1 MNPPPTSTTTAA
13 PEVHGH
19 EVIAMILESARSYTR
34 QSLAEAIV
42 ARFGPDTRFFT
53 CSASG
58 MDAQAMVA
66 FLESRGKFMPL
77 EDGFTINPDRVCS
90 H

>member
-1 MNPPPTSTTTAA
+1 MPS
-13 PEVHGH
+13 EIHGH
-19 EVIAMILESARSYTR
+19 EVIAMILESSHSYTR
-34 QSLAEAIV
+34 ESLAEAIV
-42 ARFGPDTRFFT
+42 ARFGSDTRFFT

-58 MDAQAMVA
+58 MDAATLVA

-77 EDGFTINPDRVCS
+77 DDGFTINPDRVCS

>member
-1 MNPPPTSTTTAA
+1 MPA
-13 PEVHGH
+13 EIHGH
-19 EVIAMILESARSYTR
+19 EVIAMILGSARSYTR

-42 ARFGPDTRFFT
+42 AHFGADTRFFT

-58 MDAQAMVA
+58 MDANAMVA

-77 EDGFTINPDRVCS
+77 DGGFTINPERVCS